1 MRFSFVFFTVLTL
14 AFSLSGFAGAEG
26 SADDK
31 ARASKLLPLV
41 GTWTCRD
48 TGSSKPY
55 SASVGIE
62 GAWMVWRDTGE
73 DASTIHLRYNPS
85 MKAYVVANIVRE
97 GEVEVSTTRAAD
109 PLNATWHVQFPA
121 HTSGSTFTLRQS
133 GNTFSLARPYVSRSG
148 KRVVAKLY
156 CEKRIH

>member
-1 MRFSFVFFTVLTL
+1 MRFSFVFFMLLTL
-14 AFSLSGFAGAEG
+14 AFSLSGFSGAEG
-26 SADDK
+26 SSDDQ
-31 ARASKLLPLV
+31 ARGSKLLPLV

-55 SASVGIE
+55 SASVKIE

-73 DASTIHLRYNPS
+73 DASTIYLRYNPS

-97 GEVEVSTTRAAD
+97 GEVEVSTTEAAD

-121 HTSGSTFTLRQS
+121 HTSGPLFTLRQS
-133 GNTFSLARPYVSRSG
+133 GRIFSLARPYVRSG
-148 KRVVAKLY
+148 KRAVARLY